1 MKKIKTTNH
10 KITAALLVA
19 VMMLSVIFTAVFG
32 GSVKAKAESTTKSY
46 EHDFTGG
53 NLTSDDFFTMTSAS
67 ISNAVSAT
75 IDGKVYDTGM
85 KMNSKGKISF
95 TAKNR
100 GKLTILCGGPKS
112 GSKIKITI
120 DGTASTPAVETAASN
135 GTTAASE
142 VTADID
148 AGKSVVISKGTN
160 EVSVFKVIFETT
172 TEPTEPT
179 KPTEPTEPDEPI
191 ATSYTVTVKDGSNET
206 PYTDLTEGVQQTI
219 TATGDDFAY
228 WVNSNGRIVSTEN
241 PYTFNVYYSDTYTAV
256 YNDTTSKKVVFMTAY
271 AQIYETVIY
280 DENSFSDSKIPAVP
294 TRYGYTSNGWD
305 KDVEAIKSALE
316 SSDYVE
322 VNPKYETNAQETY
335 RVKINSAAV
344 GESYTVN
351 GTTYKADVYYDFPVN
366 TIISVTMA
374 DPDNYTC
381 WVNNSNT
388 SEELSYNATYTFF
401 VNRDIQINVKKRD
414 INKAGLITLIKADTN
429 SDGDKVIIYEFTVP
443 EGYSIE
449 FAGVLGDTR
458 GESYV
463 NDKTAKYV
471 GGRASSAI
479 TFRYTLTI
487 DSSLVDSLYIMPIL
501 KYNNGT
507 TLETVYGTVQKASAV
522 K

>member
-1 MKKIKTTNH
+1 MKKRLFAGALALLMIIGLLPVSSMLKKPVEAQAATPSPHELSNLSTGSYSNDAYLDTNKYFQYVNTKTATLEIDNQSWAGAAIKIDSGTKKIKFH
-10 KITAALLVA
+10 VSGSSAKISVTWITDKAAGGCT
-19 VMMLSVIFTAVFG
+19 LSVAGKEEKNTAT
-32 GSVKAKAESTTKSY
+32 KTAQTT
-46 EHDFTGG
+46 TQ
-53 NLTSDDFFTMTSAS
+53 T
-67 ISNAVSAT
+67 VSAAGDYE
-75 IDGKVYDTGM
+75 IYR
-85 KMNSKGKISF
+85 S
-95 TAKNR
+95 A
-100 GKLTILCGGPKS
+100 
-112 GSKIKITI
+112 GSTLRIQSII
-120 DGTASTPAVETAASN
+120 VVETGDDS
-135 GTTAASE
+135 T
-142 VTADID
+142 VD
-148 AGKSVVISKGTN
+148 
-160 EVSVFKVIFETT
+160 
-172 TEPTEPT
+172 PTPDPDPT
-179 KPTEPTEPDEPI
+179 V
-191 ATSYTVTVKDGSNET
+191 TSYTVTVKDGSNET

-294 TRYGYTSNGWD
+294 IRYGYTSNGWD